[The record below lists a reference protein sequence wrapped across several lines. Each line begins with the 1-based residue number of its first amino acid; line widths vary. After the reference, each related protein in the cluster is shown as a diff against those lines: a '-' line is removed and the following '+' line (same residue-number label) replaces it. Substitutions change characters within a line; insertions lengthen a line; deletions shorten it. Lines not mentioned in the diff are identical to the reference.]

1 LSAWCCVRLIDE
13 GGRVQAEFVQRIVD
27 KASKTTYFADA
38 PAGSSEPM
46 KSTPATAFPPTPTP
60 VRHKS
65 VAPRDIAFLPLSVPQ
80 Q

>member
-1 LSAWCCVRLIDE
+1 MSAWCCVRLIDE

-46 KSTPATAFPPTPTP
+46 KSPPPTPTP

-65 VAPRDIAFLPLSVPQ
+65 VAPRDIAFLPRSVPQ